1 MSPLKGHENSAYHQ
15 HTICEKE
22 HEEAVAVGK
31 SLPPRKMQGRPL
43 TSESPI
49 YLGIQQMSEKD
60 HETLSKL
67 HNVSFHI
74 ALQRLPFTAFQNQV
88 GCIRELHAVK
98 FTGADENEKACK
110 NFIFGISKYLFEE
123 CKEKIAFSKLY
134 HILCNGSTENSI
146 IEQDVL
152 CVIFTDPE
160 TFKPT
165 RSFLKLLHQLI
176 FRMPQV

>member
-1 MSPLKGHENSAYHQ
+1 MKLYQNS
-15 HTICEKE
+15 TI
-22 HEEAVAVGK
+22 
-31 SLPPRKMQGRPL
+31 
-43 TSESPI
+43 
-49 YLGIQQMSEKD
+49 
-60 HETLSKL
+60 
-67 HNVSFHI
+67 F
-74 ALQRLPFTAFQNQV
+74 PFTLRYKDYRLQSFKTKLVAL
-88 GCIRELHAVK
+88 EKLHAVK

-110 NFIFGISKYLFEE
+110 NFILGISKYLFEE

>member
-1 MSPLKGHENSAYHQ
+1 MKLYQNS
-15 HTICEKE
+15 TI
-22 HEEAVAVGK
+22 
-31 SLPPRKMQGRPL
+31 
-43 TSESPI
+43 
-49 YLGIQQMSEKD
+49 
-60 HETLSKL
+60 
-67 HNVSFHI
+67 F
-74 ALQRLPFTAFQNQV
+74 PFTLRYKDYRLQSFKTKLVAL
-88 GCIRELHAVK
+88 EKLHAVK
-98 FTGADENEKACK
+98 FTGANENEKACK